1 MSRKQFAPLSAPALL
16 ALVLAGTGATDS
28 VAWDWTEASY
38 SEFCVEFNARRECI
52 KRLPRSLAAGEGLA
66 IAGDAMGFDVNV
78 TNAGNMSW
86 TGSAMNQLAI
96 WNVELRN
103 SGTFTAAGDFKL
115 FGNRFVNLGTFSKSG
130 GSGNFRMEAL
140 LDNDGG
146 TLDAGSGNILYRN
159 PSNVF
164 QNGTRFSGAGLNIL
178 QQRGTFIN
186 DVHSANLVIA
196 ATAAGRDSGN
206 GKGAV
211 AHGKI
216 VWEQGSLEGTW
227 AIADDGLLHARG
239 AGGQSMDGGR
249 TTVQGR
255 LVVEAPLALGGGA
268 MLRIDGLMEFVG
280 NPAVTHTFGGAPQI
294 TNYGAMRKTE
304 GEGVARIAVPLFN
317 RGTLDV
323 RAGAMEFA
331 HADIVFD
338 DGTSFLG
345 IAGGNRVAARAT
357 FQGNFNSEN
366 LVLDSRDGIV
376 TGADTPLLPG
386 GGAIAAGRA
395 TWTSGVLAGKWTL
408 GPGSAQDVVPGT
420 RLHVL
425 DGADWRNQGEVKLHD
440 NVYAMNG
447 ASLRNEGQMAFQ
459 GDFELRHNYG
469 GEARFQN
476 QGQLVKADGSGR
488 ARVDMPFVNEARATV
503 TVDRGSLEVSRTFT
517 NHGTVTAAAD
527 TSFVAL
533 GGAANGGAVR
543 LDDRAS
549 LHVRGDFG
557 NQGQLTLGASAAGT
571 VLGNLTNGGAI
582 ALGASAT
589 LNVLGQFEN
598 QPGASVGGTG
608 QLILAKPGVDHGTVR
623 PGFSPGRLGVTG
635 SWAMFD
641 DSALE
646 IEVAGTDPGQFD
658 VLDVSGNL
666 ILDGTLRI
674 VRLPGYVPQVG
685 DSFAFLVFG
694 SRAGDFDAIQ
704 TVGFGGVTFAVD
716 NAAGAM
722 TLRVAAVPENATWV
736 MLLGGVAL
744 MVWVVRHR
752 TA

>member
-1 MSRKQFAPLSAPALL
+1 MSKKQFARLSAPALL
-16 ALVLAGTGATDS
+16 ALVLAGTGATDAL
-28 VAWDWTEASY
+28 AWDWTEAAY
-38 SEFCVEFNARRECI
+38 SEFCVEFNVRRECI

-66 IAGDAMGFDVNV
+66 ISGAAMGFDVNV
-78 TNAGNMSW
+78 TNAGNITW

-103 SGTFTAAGDFKL
+103 SGTFAAAGDFTL
-115 FGNRFVNLGTFSKSG
+115 FGNRLVNRGTFSKSG
-130 GSGNFRMEAL
+130 GSGNFRMDVL

-159 PSNVF
+159 PGNVF
-164 QNGTRFSGAGLNIL
+164 QNGTRFSGAGQNIL
-178 QQRGTFIN
+178 QQHGTFI
-186 DVHSANLVIA
+186 DEVQSANLVLA
-196 ATAAGRDSGN
+196 ATAYGKDSGN

-211 AHGKI
+211 AHGTI

-227 AIADDGLLHARG
+227 AIADDGVLHARG
-239 AGGQSMDGGR
+239 AGGQSMNGAR

-255 LVVEAPLALGGGA
+255 LIAEAPLALGGGA

-280 NPAVTHTFGGAPQI
+280 NHAVTHSFGGAPQI
-294 TNYGAMRKTE
+294 SNYGAMRKTE
-304 GEGVARIAVPLFN
+304 GDGVARIAAPLFN

-323 RAGAMEFA
+323 RAGVMEFA

-338 DGTSFLG
+338 DGTSFVG
-345 IAGGNRVAARAT
+345 IAGGNRVAARAA
-357 FQGNFNSEN
+357 FQGNFSSEN
-366 LVLDSRDGIV
+366 LVLDSRDGVV

-386 GGAIAAGRA
+386 GGAIAAGRTIWA
-395 TWTSGVLAGKWTL
+395 SGALAGKWTL
-408 GPGSAQDVVPGT
+408 GPGSAQDVLPGT

-425 DGADWRNQGEVKLHD
+425 DGTDWRNRGEVKLHD

-447 ASLRNEGQMAFQ
+447 ASMRNEGLMAFQ
-459 GDFELRHNYG
+459 GDFELSHNYG
-469 GEARFQN
+469 AEAQFQN
-476 QGQLVKADGSGR
+476 QGQLVKADGNGR
-488 ARVDMPFVNEARATV
+488 ARIDMPFVNEASATV
-503 TVDRGSLEVSRTFT
+503 AVDRGTLEVSRTFT
-517 NHGTVTAAAD
+517 NHGTVTASAD
-527 TSFVAL
+527 TSFIAL
-533 GGAANGGAVR
+533 GGAANGGAVQ

-549 LHVRGDFG
+549 LHVGGDFG

-571 VLGNLTNGGAI
+571 VAGSLTNGGGI

-608 QLILAKPGVDHGTVR
+608 QLILAKPGLGHGIVR
-623 PGFSPGRLGVTG
+623 PGFSPGMFGVTG

-658 VLDVSGNL
+658 VFDVSGNMV
-666 ILDGTLRI
+666 LDGTLRI
-674 VRLPGYVPQVG
+674 VRLPGYVPRVG
-685 DSFAFLVFG
+685 DSFAFLLFG
-694 SRAGDFDAIQ
+694 SRAGDFDVIQ
-704 TVGFGGVTFAVD
+704 TLGFSGVTFAVED
-716 NAAGAM
+716 AAGAL
-722 TLRVAAVPENATWV
+722 TLRVTAVPENATWV

-744 MVWVVRHR
+744 MVRVVRRR